1 MTVFKGYLLIIKR
14 NLHTI
19 LMYIFIFMGITLAI
33 QKSFTDSSAGDGFSS
48 AKLKVAVMDR
58 DGGSLADTLK
68 RMLERK
74 HHLVEIQDDAQII
87 QEELY
92 YRNVDYILVVPEG
105 AEELLRQGEMAVQSI
120 SVPNTLNCYY
130 ARSQINVFLN
140 QIGIYLNCGYSMEEA
155 CAKALKLSETGAEV
169 TLLDV
174 NGNAGERE
182 LYNYYFGYMPYAFL
196 GATIMAVSLVLLEF
210 KRTDIRQRMESC
222 AVPFWKQS
230 LAMAGAFLAI
240 GAAIWLICIVVQ
252 TILYQGGI
260 FRSEHRIFY
269 LLNSLDC
276 LLVSLALGFLAGM
289 ISGGPSS
296 LSGINN
302 VFSLGLCFLGG
313 IMVPLEM
320 LGEGVQKVSRFLP
333 TYWYSV
339 INGILGDYKTLGEEL
354 SGTIWKGL
362 LIQLLFAL
370 AAFSVAMV
378 IRRWRLQEA

>member
-1 MTVFKGYLLIIKR
+1 MTVFRGYLLIIKR

-33 QKSFTDSSAGDGFSS
+33 QKSFTSSGAADGFSS
-48 AKLKVAVMDR
+48 TKLNVAVMDR

-68 RMLERK
+68 QMLERK
-74 HHLVEIQDDAQII
+74 HNLVEIEDTPQVI

-120 SVPNTLNCYY
+120 SVPDTMNCYY
-130 ARSQINVFLN
+130 AESQINVFLN

-155 CAKALKLSETGAEV
+155 CEKGLKLNETEAEV

-182 LYNYYFGYMPYAFL
+182 LYNYYFGYMPYGFL

-210 KRTDIRQRMESC
+210 KRKDIRRRMESC
-222 AVPFWKQS
+222 SVPFWKQS
-230 LAMAGAFLAI
+230 MAMAGAFLAI
-240 GAAIWLICIVVQ
+240 GAAIWILCIAAQ
-252 TILYQGGI
+252 TIIYQGGI
-260 FRSEHRIFY
+260 FRSEHMVFY

-276 LLVSLALGFLAGM
+276 LLVSLALGFLSGM
-289 ISGGPSS
+289 ISGGPAS

-320 LGEGVQKVSRFLP
+320 LGEGVQKVAQFLP

-339 INGILGDYKTLGEEL
+339 INGILGDYSKLGEEL
-354 SGTIWKGL
+354 LSTVWKGL

-370 AAFSVAMV
+370 AAFGVAMV
-378 IRRWRLQEA
+378 IRRLKLQEA